1 MPPNLPWSDAVQRRD
16 AASPALRGL
25 RWIYAINIFHYP
37 SYRSRSWEIL
47 LLKQRARFGQV
58 FWCDF
63 PPDAPRAEFHAEQ
76 PAVVIRSAKDLQG
89 SESKFSR
96 FER

>member
-1 MPPNLPWSDAVQRRD
+1 
-16 AASPALRGL
+16 
-25 RWIYAINIFHYP
+25 
-37 SYRSRSWEIL
+37 L